1 MHGRKMPATLRFMLA
16 SRRSELLGLEDLA
29 RTCEL
34 VTRIS
39 QLVHALQKERG
50 YSNIYLSG
58 NAAHQRQQLDVLSL
72 EAEALER
79 DVRLDL
85 DRIDLDAVSSADKTR
100 LFTRIAYALHSLDEL
115 PALRRRIRE
124 HAIGMQDATAT
135 LVRLIGGLLAVV
147 FEAADTAADPDITR
161 CLVALF
167 NFMQGKELAGQERA
181 LGVVGF
187 ASGYFRADM
196 LERLEHLLEGQERCF
211 ATFSRFASPAA
222 QALWQA
228 LCTSETNI
236 NACRLR
242 DIARRTSPGAAVEPQ
257 LCELWFELHTQR
269 IDAMKQVETRL
280 EQDLLQQ
287 CRYSI
292 ERIRKDLQSHRKL
305 LDGIADMHAA
315 AEQAKLFSVQAS
327 DLDAPPPDGMTAM
340 VARSTLELLLTQSV
354 RLQGLNEELREARQ
368 ALDER
373 KQVERAKQQL
383 MRQQGFSEGEAYS
396 WLRQAAMNQGLRLEE
411 VAQRL
416 LSLAQPAAER
426 APARTMGQ
434 RSRH

>member
-50 YSNIYLSG
+50 YSNIYLGG
-58 NAAHQRQQLDVLSL
+58 NAAHQRQQLDALSL

-79 DVRLDL
+79 AVRQDL
-85 DRIDLDAVSSADKTR
+85 DRIDLEAVSAADKTR

-124 HAIGMQDATAT
+124 HAISMQDATAT

-147 FEAADTAADPDITR
+147 FEAADTASDPHITR

-211 ATFSRFASPAA
+211 DTFSRFASPAA

-228 LCTSETNI
+228 LCASDTNI

-242 DIARRTSPGAAVEPQ
+242 DIARRTSPGAAVEAQ
-257 LCELWFELHTQR
+257 LGELWFELHTGR
-269 IDAMKQVETRL
+269 IDAMKHVETRL

-287 CRYSI
+287 CRQSI

-315 AEQAKLFSVQAS
+315 AEQAKLFSGQAS
-327 DLDAPPPDGMTAM
+327 DLDTPPPDGMTAM

-383 MRQQGFSEGEAYS
+383 MRQQGCSEGEAYGR
-396 WLRQAAMNQGLRLEE
+396 LRQAAMNQGLRLEE

-416 LSLAQPAAER
+416 LALDGSANTAAR
-426 APARTMGQ
+426 GQ
-434 RSRH
+434 RCRH

>member
-1 MHGRKMPATLRFMLA
+1 M
-16 SRRSELLGLEDLA
+16 
-29 RTCEL
+29 
-34 VTRIS
+34 
-39 QLVHALQKERG
+39 
-50 YSNIYLSG
+50 
-58 NAAHQRQQLDVLSL
+58 
-72 EAEALER
+72 
-79 DVRLDL
+79 
-85 DRIDLDAVSSADKTR
+85 
-100 LFTRIAYALHSLDEL
+100 
-115 PALRRRIRE
+115 
-124 HAIGMQDATAT
+124 
-135 LVRLIGGLLAVV
+135 
-147 FEAADTAADPDITR
+147 
-161 CLVALF
+161 
-167 NFMQGKELAGQERA
+167 
-181 LGVVGF
+181 VGF

-211 ATFSRFASPAA
+211 DTFSRFASPAA

-228 LCTSETNI
+228 LCASDTNI

-242 DIARRTSPGAAVEPQ
+242 DIARRTNPGAAVEAQ
-257 LCELWFELHTQR
+257 LGELWFELHTGR
-269 IDAMKQVETRL
+269 IDAMKHVETRL

-287 CRYSI
+287 CRQSI

-327 DLDAPPPDGMTAM
+327 DLDTPPPDGMTAM

-383 MRQQGFSEGEAYS
+383 MRQQGCSEGEAYGR
-396 WLRQAAMNQGLRLEE
+396 LRQAAMNQGLRLEE

-416 LSLAQPAAER
+416 LALDGSANTAAR
-426 APARTMGQ
+426 GQ
-434 RSRH
+434 RCRH

>member
-34 VTRIS
+34 VTHIS
-39 QLVHALQKERG
+39 QLIHALQKERG

-58 NAAHQRQQLDVLSL
+58 NAVHQRQQLDVLSL

-85 DRIDLDAVSSADKTR
+85 DRIDLDAVSTADKTR
-100 LFTRIAYALHSLDEL
+100 LLTRIAYALHSLDEL

-124 HAIGMQDATAT
+124 QAISMHDATAT

-187 ASGYFRADM
+187 ASGYFRCDM
-196 LERLEHLLEGQERCF
+196 LERLEHLLEGQNRCF
-211 ATFSRFASPAA
+211 ATFSRFASAET
-222 QALWQA
+222 QRLWQS
-228 LCTSETNI
+228 LCDSQI
-236 NACRLR
+236 NTQACRLR
-242 DIARRTSPGAAVEPQ
+242 DVARRTSLGAAVEPQ
-257 LCELWFELHTQR
+257 LCELWFELHTRR
-269 IDAMKQVETRL
+269 IDAMKNVETRL
-280 EQDLLQQ
+280 EQELLQQ
-287 CRYSI
+287 CRHSI

-315 AEQAKLFSVQAS
+315 AEQAKLFSVQTS
-327 DLDAPPPDGMTAM
+327 DLGTPPPDGMTAM
-340 VARSTLELLLTQSV
+340 VARSTLELLQTQTV
-354 RLQGLNEELREARQ
+354 RLQGLHEELREARE

-373 KQVERAKQQL
+373 KQVELAKQQL
-383 MRQQGFSEGEAYS
+383 MRQRGFSENEAYA
-396 WLRQAAMNQGLRLEE
+396 WLRHAAMNQGLRLEQ
-411 VAQRL
+411 VAQL
-416 LSLAQPAAER
+416 LLAMGLAPAADPFTGTR
-426 APARTMGQ
+426 Q
-434 RSRH
+434 HNRH

>member
-1 MHGRKMPATLRFMLA
+1 MPATLRFMLA

-58 NAAHQRQQLDVLSL
+58 NAAHQRQLLDVLSL

-79 DVRLDL
+79 EVRLDL
-85 DRIDLDAVSSADKTR
+85 ERIDLDAVSSADKTR

-124 HAIGMQDATAT
+124 HTVSMQDATAT

-181 LGVVGF
+181 LGVLGF
-187 ASGYFRADM
+187 ASGYFRSDM

-211 ATFSRFASPAA
+211 TTFDRFASAGA
-222 QALWQA
+222 QERWRS
-228 LCTSETNI
+228 LCASEVNTH
-236 NACRLR
+236 ACRLR
-242 DIARRTSPGAAVEPQ
+242 DIARRTSAGAAVEPQ
-257 LCELWFELHTQR
+257 LCELWFELHTHR
-269 IDAMKQVETRL
+269 IDAMQQVETRL

-292 ERIRKDLQSHRKL
+292 ERIRRDLQNHRKL

-315 AEQAKLFSVQAS
+315 AEQAKLFNVQTS
-327 DLDAPPPDGMTAM
+327 DLDTPPPDGMTAM

-354 RLQGLNEELREARQ
+354 RLQCLNEELREARQ

-383 MRQQGFSEGEAYS
+383 MRQQGCSEGDAYN
-396 WLRQAAMNQGLRLEE
+396 WLRQTAMNQGLRLEE

-416 LSLAQPAAER
+416 LSLPQPASGY
-426 APARTMGQ
+426 APTRSMGQ
-434 RSRH
+434 RPRH

>member
-1 MHGRKMPATLRFMLA
+1 MPATLRFMLA
-16 SRRSELLGLEDLA
+16 SRRSELLGLEDLT

-50 YSNIYLSG
+50 YSNIYLGG
-58 NAAHQRQQLDVLSL
+58 NAAHQRQQLDALSL

-79 DVRLDL
+79 AVRQDL
-85 DRIDLDAVSSADKTR
+85 DRIDLEAVSAADKTR

-124 HAIGMQDATAT
+124 HAISMQDATAT

-147 FEAADTAADPDITR
+147 FEAADTASDPHITR

-211 ATFSRFASPAA
+211 DTFSRFAS
-222 QALWQA
+222 
-228 LCTSETNI
+228 
-236 NACRLR
+236 
-242 DIARRTSPGAAVEPQ
+242 AAVEAQ
-257 LCELWFELHTQR
+257 LGELWFELHTGR
-269 IDAMKQVETRL
+269 IDAMKHVETRL

-287 CRYSI
+287 CRQSI

-327 DLDAPPPDGMTAM
+327 DLDTPPPDGMTAM

-383 MRQQGFSEGEAYS
+383 MRQQGCSEGEAYGR
-396 WLRQAAMNQGLRLEE
+396 LRQAAMNQGLRLEE

-416 LSLAQPAAER
+416 LALDGSANTAAR
-426 APARTMGQ
+426 GQ
-434 RSRH
+434 RCRH

>member
-1 MHGRKMPATLRFMLA
+1 
-16 SRRSELLGLEDLA
+16 
-29 RTCEL
+29 
-34 VTRIS
+34 
-39 QLVHALQKERG
+39 
-50 YSNIYLSG
+50 
-58 NAAHQRQQLDVLSL
+58 
-72 EAEALER
+72 
-79 DVRLDL
+79 
-85 DRIDLDAVSSADKTR
+85 
-100 LFTRIAYALHSLDEL
+100 
-115 PALRRRIRE
+115 
-124 HAIGMQDATAT
+124 
-135 LVRLIGGLLAVV
+135 
-147 FEAADTAADPDITR
+147 
-161 CLVALF
+161 
-167 NFMQGKELAGQERA
+167 
-181 LGVVGF
+181 
-187 ASGYFRADM
+187 
-196 LERLEHLLEGQERCF
+196 
-211 ATFSRFASPAA
+211 
-222 QALWQA
+222 
-228 LCTSETNI
+228 
-236 NACRLR
+236 
-242 DIARRTSPGAAVEPQ
+242 
-257 LCELWFELHTQR
+257 
-269 IDAMKQVETRL
+269 MKQVETRL

-416 LSLAQPAAER
+416 LALAQPAER
-426 APARTMGQ
+426 APARTLGQ